1 MGVGSFSVFEQ
12 QRPTPTYIYRLQQ
25 ALLELGSYALPV
37 QQAAFFDLDKTI
49 LATSSSLAFSKPLY
63 EQGLIKRAD
72 VVKSAYRQFVFTIAG
87 ATHEQTERMRQH
99 LSALVTGWEVKDLQR
114 LIEDSLEESITP
126 LVHEEILTVLKRH
139 QADGHKVV
147 IVSASGNEI
156 VGPIS
161 EILGADDFIATE
173 LEIFNGKYTGAITFY
188 AYGENKVTA
197 ISAFATK
204 HNIDLNASY
213 AYSDSITDL
222 PMLEVVG
229 HPVVVNPDVA
239 LNEVALERSWPVI
252 RCEKPVALKKP
263 LLDYPEQRKKAVL
276 GVTALALL
284 TTWLVSRRK
293 KNKRDA
299 A

>member
-1 MGVGSFSVFEQ
+1 MQ
-12 QRPTPTYIYRLQQ
+12 K
-25 ALLELGSYALPV
+25 
-37 QQAAFFDLDKTI
+37 AAFFDLDKTI

-72 VVKSAYRQFVFTIAG
+72 VVRGAYRQFVFTIAG
-87 ATHEQTERMRQH
+87 ATHEQTERMRHH
-99 LSALVTGWEVKDLQR
+99 LSALVTGWEVKDLQQLIQDS
-114 LIEDSLEESITP
+114 LIESISP
-126 LVHEEILTVLKRH
+126 LVHEEILAILKRH
-139 QADGHKVV
+139 QADGYKVI

-161 EILGADDFIATE
+161 EILGADDYIATE
-173 LEIFNGKYTGAITFY
+173 LEIFHGKYTGAITFY
-188 AYGENKVTA
+188 AYGENKVIA
-197 ISAFATK
+197 INNYAEK
-204 HNIDLNASY
+204 HSIDLNASY

-229 HPVVVNPDVA
+229 HPIVVNPDA
-239 LNEVALERSWPVI
+239 PLNEVAVERSWPVI

-263 LLDYPEQRKKAVL
+263 LIDYPDQRKKAVL

-284 TTWLVSRRK
+284 TTWLVSRRSK
-293 KNKRDA
+293 HKRDA